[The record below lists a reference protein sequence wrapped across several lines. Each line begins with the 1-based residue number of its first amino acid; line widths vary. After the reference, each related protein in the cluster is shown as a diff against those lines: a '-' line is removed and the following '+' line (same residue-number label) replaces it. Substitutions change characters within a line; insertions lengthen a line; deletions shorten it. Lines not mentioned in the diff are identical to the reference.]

1 MDFKENDNHSLSKKD
16 EIQEAV
22 EQLFYNSLILLSDV
36 HGNGGILKLV
46 WYQFLEWI

>member
-22 EQLFYNSLILLSDV
+22 EQL
-36 HGNGGILKLV
+36 